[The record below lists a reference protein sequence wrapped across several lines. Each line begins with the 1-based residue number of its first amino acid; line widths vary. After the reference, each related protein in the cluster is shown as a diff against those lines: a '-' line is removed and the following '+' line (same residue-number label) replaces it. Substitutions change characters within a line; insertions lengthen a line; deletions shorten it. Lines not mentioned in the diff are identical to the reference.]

1 MNRLAKMMHTQ
12 DSPLISVVMPCYNC
26 EKFIQAAIES
36 VLNQTYRNLELI
48 IVDDFST
55 DNSKSII
62 TRFLAQDSRIKPV
75 FKEINEGA
83 AVSRNVAL
91 DLAQG
96 NYIAFLD
103 ADDVW
108 NANKLETQ
116 IYFMLKHDYGFVYS
130 YYNVMSNAGQ
140 HCYTLKA
147 PMTVTRNKLLFSCF
161 IGCSSV
167 VITRSFLGRKR
178 QRNIVCR
185 NDYMFWLD
193 ILKDGNVGYCCPGV
207 FSSYRKGS
215 GISSNKLRN
224 FKFYCYV
231 ITHATSYGVLL
242 LFITTPIFLA
252 VDLIKKIF
260 PDVYNKIIVKI

>member
-1 MNRLAKMMHTQ
+1 MTSLAPTQ

-26 EKFIQAAIES
+26 EKFIQAAIKS

-48 IVDDFST
+48 VVDDFST

-83 AVSRNVAL
+83 AMSRNVAL
-91 DLAQG
+91 DLTQG
-96 NYIAFLD
+96 DYIAFLD
-103 ADDVW
+103 SDDVW

-116 IYFMLKHDYGFVYS
+116 INFILKHDYDFVYS
-130 YYNVMSNAGQ
+130 YYNVISNAGRY
-140 HCYTLKA
+140 CYTLKA
-147 PMTVTRNKLLFSCF
+147 PMTVTRNKLLINCF

-167 VITRSFLGRKR
+167 VISRSLLGRKR

-224 FKFYCYV
+224 FKFYCFV
-231 ITHATSYGVLL
+231 ITHATAYGALL
-242 LFITTPIFLA
+242 LFITIPIFLT
-252 VDLIKKIF
+252 VNLIKKIF